1 MQKIYSKGFNGW
13 SQLAIFLGLAGGGLI
28 IASIVSIPVWKMM
41 TNGSLLNMEQDMLK
55 PENAN
60 AALIIQAISAVF
72 AFFLPAVAFA
82 FICFKNSWGFLGF
95 KEKIN
100 PKLLLIV
107 VLILVCSLPMT
118 AFLGEL
124 NKMIPISNSARLK
137 FDNMEKK
144 YNDMVLAMVQLKTWG
159 QYFVSLLIIA
169 VLPGI
174 TEEVLFRGGLQNMLT
189 RWLKSPWAAI
199 LITSV
204 LFSAVHLSWYG
215 FLARFALGVVLGLIF
230 HHTKNIWLNI
240 LAHFL
245 NNGIAVTIMFVMVR
259 QGKPIDMAAQESY
272 PWVVGI
278 VAVALVIVLLRWL
291 IKSSPKPV
299 FDENDTD
306 YFDRNNPFDERN
318 KMA

>member
-13 SQLAIFLGLAGGGLI
+13 SQLAILLGFAGGGI
-28 IASIVSIPVWKMM
+28 ILASIVSIPVWKIM
-41 TNGSLLNMEQDMLK
+41 TNGSLLNMEQDLLK
-55 PENAN
+55 TENAN
-60 AALIIQAISAVF
+60 AALLMQAISAVF
-72 AFFLPAVAFA
+72 VFFLPAVAFA

-107 VLILVCSLPMT
+107 LLIVGCTIPLIGL
-118 AFLGEL
+118 LGEL
-124 NKMIPISNSARLK
+124 NKAIPLSAVRRAK
-137 FDNMEKK
+137 FDAMEKK
-144 YNDMVLAMVQLKTWG
+144 YNDLVMAMVQLKTWG
-159 QYFVSLLIIA
+159 QYFISLIIIA
-169 VLPGI
+169 VLPAI

-204 LFSAVHLSWYG
+204 LFSAIHLSWYG
-215 FLARFALGVVLGLIF
+215 FLARFALGAVLGLIF
-230 HHTKNIWLNI
+230 FQTKNIWLTI

-245 NNGIAVTIMFVMVR
+245 NNGIVVTTMFVMAR
-259 QGKPIDMAAQESY
+259 QGKPMNMAAEENL
-272 PWVVGI
+272 PWAVG
-278 VAVALVIVLLRWL
+278 VAALVLVVVLLLWL

-306 YFDRNNPFDERN
+306 YFDRNNPFDKRN

>member
-13 SQLAIFLGLAGGGLI
+13 SQLAILLGLTGGGI
-28 IASIVSIPVWKMM
+28 ILASIVSIPVWKIM
-41 TNGSLLNMEQDMLK
+41 TNGSLLNMEQDLLK
-55 PENAN
+55 TENAN
-60 AALIIQAISAVF
+60 AALLMQAISAVF
-72 AFFLPAVAFA
+72 VFFLPAVAFA

-107 VLILVCSLPMT
+107 LLIVGCTIPLISL
-118 AFLGEL
+118 LGEL
-124 NKMIPISNSARLK
+124 NKAIPLSAVRRAK
-137 FDNMEKK
+137 FDAMEKK
-144 YNDMVLAMVQLKTWG
+144 YNDLVMAMVQLKTWG
-159 QYFVSLLIIA
+159 QYFISLIIIA
-169 VLPGI
+169 VLPAI

-204 LFSAVHLSWYG
+204 LFSAIHLSWYG
-215 FLARFALGVVLGLIF
+215 FLARFALGAVLGLIF
-230 HHTKNIWLNI
+230 FQTKNIWLTI

-245 NNGIAVTIMFVMVR
+245 NNGIVVTTMFVMAR
-259 QGKPIDMAAQESY
+259 QGKPMNMAAEENL
-272 PWVVGI
+272 PWAVG
-278 VAVALVIVLLRWL
+278 VAALVLVVVLLLWL

-306 YFDRNNPFDERN
+306 YFDRNNPFDKRN